1 MTSFMNQLDFEF
13 NDVFTCNSDESL
25 DRINMA
31 NEQSSNGTND
41 QDQENNGTNQ
51 LDKWN
56 PIRGRDDPCD
66 SSSGEVGATST
77 SKEWSTLMK
86 KIRDHIS
93 ITIPIFKCLY
103 FRGTKQFWITHRNVP
118 HTDYTYPVEIQEPMS
133 KWEFYTM
140 LNKKPFYE
148 RNSSMLQSI
157 YNSLGLLALK
167 RRFSMDTWENE
178 LIPKTYIGGGI
189 KSHFNVESIYDVKL
203 ELTSLFYSKEMAAYV
218 YCSFVALISTGAA
231 CSVWYKMV
239 PCGADP
245 MIIPDAVRSLSI
257 NQFYNHAAVVEGYQH
272 ISFLYTKDIQPLV
285 FDLFANDETFRRVAD
300 LNDYDQVKLEGDEIH
315 QKCVAGFL
323 SAMIICMY
331 ITSQFATGVVNG

>member
-1 MTSFMNQLDFEF
+1 MKAKQRESIMRSYITSFMNQLDFEF

-148 RNSSMLQSI
+148 RNDSMLQSI

-167 RRFSMDTWENE
+167 RRFSMDTSEKYLNQAQGC
-178 LIPKTYIGGGI
+178 LVG
-189 KSHFNVESIYDVKL
+189 
-203 ELTSLFYSKEMAAYV
+203 EMA
-218 YCSFVALISTGAA
+218 
-231 CSVWYKMV
+231 
-239 PCGADP
+239 
-245 MIIPDAVRSLSI
+245 
-257 NQFYNHAAVVEGYQH
+257 
-272 ISFLYTKDIQPLV
+272 
-285 FDLFANDETFRRVAD
+285 
-300 LNDYDQVKLEGDEIH
+300 
-315 QKCVAGFL
+315 
-323 SAMIICMY
+323 
-331 ITSQFATGVVNG
+331 